1 MKKIILTSALMIAL
15 VATMSLQSCNSEKK
29 AETTDSPAIDT
40 NVADTTVTPQDTT
53 AIDTGSKGTK
63 VPAPKNEAN

>member
-15 VATMSLQSCNSEKK
+15 VATVSLQSCNSEKK
-29 AETTDSPAIDT
+29 AETTDTPAVETSAIDT
-40 NVADTTVTPQDTT
+40 PTTSPDT
-53 AIDTGSKGTK
+53 AALDTGSKGTK